1 MNLLERLGELGGA
14 HRLLGLQRVTGAVTE
29 EAADGGA
36 RGPHA
41 LPRHAAPRASTH
53 SPAWELS
60 EPWPR
65 GGFHGGFLTGTID

>member
-14 HRLLGLQRVTGAVTE
+14 RRLLGLQRVTGAVTE

-65 GGFHGGFLTGTID
+65 GGFHGGFLTGAID